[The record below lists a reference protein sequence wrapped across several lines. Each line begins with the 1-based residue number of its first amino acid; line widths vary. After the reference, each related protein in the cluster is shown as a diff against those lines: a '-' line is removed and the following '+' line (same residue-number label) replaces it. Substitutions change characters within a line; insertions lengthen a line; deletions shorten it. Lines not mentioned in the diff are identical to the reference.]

1 MTNPPQDTDV
11 TDLGALAAELVADL
25 PHQTSGH
32 TARTVVTGPSMRAV
46 VMAIAAGGG
55 LAEHEAP
62 PAATLHCLT
71 GEVTLRAG
79 DREWPLRPGQLVPIP
94 SARHSV
100 VAHTDAA
107 VLLTVSLA

>member
-1 MTNPPQDTDV
+1 MTDSSQTIDV

-25 PHQTSGH
+25 ASHPSGH

-46 VMAIAAGGG
+46 VIAIAAGGG

-62 PAATLHCLT
+62 PAATLHCLA
-71 GEVTLRAG
+71 GEVTMSSG
-79 DREWPLRPGQLVPIP
+79 DQEWPLRPGQLVEIP

-100 VAHTDAA
+100 QAHTDAA